1 MLVLVLLAIP
11 PATAPP
17 DRVDALERRLVEVGV
32 VERMAEYAALACDAL
47 ADATNEFE
55 RQWAAGVMAWILED
69 WGMAENE
76 AADAEEAITDLC
88 PWVTR

>member
-47 ADATNEFE
+47 ADATNELNGNGPPVLWPGYS
-55 RQWAAGVMAWILED
+55 RIGGWPRMRPQ
-69 WGMAENE
+69 
-76 AADAEEAITDLC
+76 
-88 PWVTR
+88 TRKRR